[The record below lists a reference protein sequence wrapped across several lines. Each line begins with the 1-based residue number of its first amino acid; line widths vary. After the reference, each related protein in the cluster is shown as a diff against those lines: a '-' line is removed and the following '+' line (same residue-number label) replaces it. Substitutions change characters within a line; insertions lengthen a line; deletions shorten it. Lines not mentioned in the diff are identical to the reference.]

1 MTSKRR
7 TPVGL
12 SRGEDEFEFGGS
24 PGESTSTR
32 IARQSA
38 KHIKL
43 PEDPEDR
50 RRRRPIEIR
59 AAAKRRKSYGG
70 GKAAAC
76 KEATYILDGDECTRD
91 DDASPRPIPAAPITA
106 LPHLLQLRELG
117 TSTKNWKTLLLK
129 RLISSPSS
137 ARLDEKKQT
146 ERYAC
151 LDRLAVPI
159 HPSSANS
166 KWNALQYSAP
176 TYYYDPNNRTS
187 IVGDGYEDV
196 IKKYKR
202 KAWRPYT
209 KQRIPFSYLK
219 TPITDAILAL
229 DRSGSH
235 LIGIGG
241 RDLSCRLECAGR
253 HPKLSIKFYGAW
265 QATGTFL
272 VKMQYN
278 QS

>member
-7 TPVGL
+7 G
-12 SRGEDEFEFGGS
+12 SEDEFEFGDS
-24 PGESTSTR
+24 PGNKATNPVISVDTKL
-32 IARQSA
+32 SA
-38 KHIKL
+38 K
-43 PEDPEDR
+43 DR
-50 RRRRPIEIR
+50 RRRGPIEIR
-59 AAAKRRKSYGG
+59 AVAKRRKSYGG
-70 GKAAAC
+70 GNAAC
-76 KEATYILDGDECTRD
+76 REVTCILDDDECIRD
-91 DDASPRPIPAAPITA
+91 EYASPQPIPAATIRA

-117 TSTKNWKTLLLK
+117 TSKNWKTLLLK
-129 RLISSPSS
+129 RLIGSPSS
-137 ARLDEKKQT
+137 ARLDEKKQN

-166 KWNALQYSAP
+166 KWNALQYSSP
-176 TYYYDPNNRTS
+176 TYYYDPNSCTS
-187 IVGDGYEDV
+187 IVGDGYEEM

-241 RDLSCRLECAGR
+241 RDLGSRLESAGGAL
-253 HPKLSIKFYGAW
+253 HPKLSIKFYGAQQ
-265 QATGTFL
+265 QATESSL
-272 VKMQYN
+272 VKMPYN
-278 QS
+278 LS